1 MADDDHLNV
10 DLDVGSND
18 LEAHL
23 RRTFELMQLGLQRAE
38 GLRQAMERSADA
50 ARRYKDEVAG
60 LQAAAALAPPG
71 SAAEQAAF
79 DAIKKRTE
87 QQQAYNAL
95 VREERDLQREANLAR
110 GAQRRTAETAVLAD
124 GRTAGQAR
132 SAEGALRD
140 AITGINTT
148 ADQLT
153 ARLTAATGKAMER
166 LLTST
171 TTAIENSFLVAQ
183 QRQASRAA
191 QLSVPGYLEARVTND
206 RVSAQ
211 LAVERAQQGGTLE
224 ERRARAARI
233 AQLEAERK
241 EAERKE
247 SDYQNLR
254 QSYRATEIRQGLRED
269 ARNASPRTAATEAG
283 RDRTFFRRY
292 GVDYDTYSRDTEGMS
307 TAQRRDY
314 LRRYEDQVIRATAA
328 GKVEEEARQA
338 ATAALQR
345 ETRQRDD
352 FRNRAARSAQQAD
365 FQNYDPNAAVSTQ
378 RSAQAFLRRYGVNRD
393 NYETQTAGMDR
404 QQRLGWLNDAQARAT
419 AEREAQAEARRA
431 AAAAERRETEF
442 QRQRQGYRAAEIRE
456 GLRADAR
463 EADPRTALQQAGRDR
478 AFSRR
483 YGIDYDT
490 YTRDTE
496 GMSTAQRRDYLR
508 RYEEQVQRT
517 TAAGKSEEEARTS
530 AAATLRQESKQREDF
545 RDRAARSAQRADFLE
560 HDPNAAVAAQR
571 SGQAFLRR
579 YGISKDDY
587 EAQTAGMNRRQR
599 TSWLN
604 DAQTRAAEAR
614 QTEPDYDRAAER
626 GFKAR
631 NAAFNL
637 NGGADQF
644 AFQAQLATNYALFG
658 AVTGAITGAVGAI
671 KQFDDTLARFQ
682 AITGA
687 ATSEMGGFRAELL
700 GVAKDS
706 RFSVNELAQVAI
718 TLGQTGLSA
727 TDVVKTLKP
736 VADLAA
742 ASGSTLQ
749 QSVEAITGVLG
760 AYGMAA
766 GRAAEVSDILVG
778 ALNAT
783 KLTMEQLQL
792 GIQYA
797 ANIARD
803 SGVSFSELTA
813 TIGAISQAGVKSGS
827 TIGTGVRQLI
837 TELTSPSQKLRD
849 VLKEMGISLADV
861 DLRANGLSGVLKN
874 LTAAG
879 FTTADALRSL
889 DLRAAAAFAAI
900 GGQGDLIEKLRTQML
915 LSSAASEGAA
925 RANESLTATLQ
936 RLGNTAFA
944 VVDTAFKP
952 LVDALKLGTEGLIG
966 LVGNFE
972 KLGPILPAI
981 GAGLTAIVGTLA
993 LLKVGGLALGLL
1005 TSGFIG
1011 LPVLGVGA
1019 AAGIAYMVSQLVNME
1034 TALERVTKR
1043 LDQIKGVE
1051 NELSSKRDSV
1061 TLTLSDIDRQID
1073 GLIAKRDK
1081 LNEDPLQ
1088 LQNAIIEAQKGFG
1101 DVGFSM
1107 DGVSKSADGLIAAY
1121 QRLRAEMQGKLP
1133 DLGMQQILATQ
1144 EKLIQLAEK
1153 QKALAEQNRTQ
1164 TAPVTAVDGF
1174 GRVIAGGEK
1183 YEPTAP
1189 FRALGGPFDRAMDIV
1204 ENPSLI
1210 PRTDPLGSTRGLR
1223 AQMLEAQG
1231 VWSQQL
1237 LDEKLKATADQDP
1250 GRIKELEAKV
1260 KLATEALQRFAQTA
1274 DVAIERQAAG
1284 MELERRQDEVRRQK
1298 LEASPEVVALDRRAD
1313 ALKVQRASDQ
1323 EAVLR
1328 AQGLSPDVRVKQLMA
1343 TLRVTGDEA
1352 KGQLTELDG
1361 VRDAMLARG
1370 ETKENIAA
1378 ALAAVR
1384 GKLDAIAKNASKG
1397 LRELIDSLN
1406 PEAVR
1411 VSQAERR
1418 GNDAEI
1424 ATLTKQ
1430 AQVATSQADL
1440 ERVTN
1445 RIKELT
1451 EANAV
1456 ISREILTF
1464 GKTPEQIANDS
1475 GLKTQLD
1482 ELDRETKAKLEK
1494 LQEDYAQRRRR
1505 IEDAVLKISANAD
1518 KAREQE
1524 LRAEAARLE
1533 KIAKDAQTTPEKARE
1548 LVEQIN
1554 KLLDEATNIA
1564 KNRVATE
1571 AQREV
1576 AASPNEVLADSR
1588 TAPAGSVAERVIT
1601 SARAAGAGSMVNY
1614 LLGLGQLES
1623 SMKPG
1628 AENES
1633 GAKGLFQFM
1642 NNTRPGG
1649 VNTWGKYGKGDI
1661 FNVENQVA
1669 AAIDFTKD
1677 NAKIFRD
1684 RLGRDPTDAE
1694 LFVLHNQGAAGGTRL
1709 LRNPNS
1715 PARDFVSTAAIE
1727 NNGAKG
1733 RSATI
1738 TAGEF
1743 TEILK
1748 GMYATA
1754 SRASEK
1760 LTTTTAKVLK
1770 DKEEADKGKLDKENA
1785 EDKRRV
1791 GAIEQ
1796 QKADQALLA
1805 SLRLQDKTETAGIAA
1820 AMARISKA
1828 NEVATV
1834 KEASS
1839 GAIAAYGRLNA
1850 SALKADELDANSK
1863 SRTPEQKEE
1872 GRTAIT
1878 ERFRA
1883 LAEKEAIAAAD
1894 AAGKVSTRVLDQEI
1908 ARREAQLKSLKLDE
1922 NENKVPQAEID
1933 KLDQELVKLKERR
1946 ALEGE
1951 SASIRE
1957 QIAVLE
1963 KALAD
1968 AATAGLGP
1976 AEKQVLIQEKLLEL
1990 KRKQALSDVSVNT
2003 KRDLDAKGPSMSN
2016 AVSGA
2021 IVDFEKARGIR
2032 DPMGKL
2038 VDETQEARKL
2048 LAGELNVI
2056 GNAFDN
2062 LFVNLFNGSMKA
2074 GDALKKFATDILGG
2088 LMQQISRSLTN
2099 SIFKSIFGGLEGG
2112 AGAGGGLFD
2121 GIGKFFSS
2129 IFGGGMASGG
2139 PIRMAGGGGVP
2150 GSDAALAQRDSKLI
2164 LAQPGEYLLRRSAV
2178 DAVGRDTLDQVNAL
2192 GNTMVN
2198 RAPKV
2203 DAKRMAGGASASANV
2218 YVVDRDQVPV
2228 PGASDF
2234 VFAIGENIQRGGT
2247 IKQLIKRVAAGG

>member
-23 RRTFELMQLGLQRAE
+23 RRTFDLLQVGLQRAE
-38 GLRQAMERSADA
+38 GLRQAMDRSADA
-50 ARRYKDEVAG
+50 ARRFKDDVAG
-60 LQAAAALAPPG
+60 LQAAAALAPAG
-71 SAAEQAAF
+71 SAAEKAAF
-79 DAIKKRTE
+79 DAIKARTE
-87 QQQAYNAL
+87 QQEKHNAAI
-95 VREERDLQREANLAR
+95 REEIQLQRDANLAR
-110 GAQRRTAETAVLAD
+110 GAVRRTSETATLTD
-124 GRTAGQAR
+124 GRTAGQAQ
-132 SAEGALRD
+132 SAEGALRS

-148 ADQLT
+148 ADQLS
-153 ARLTAATGKAMER
+153 ARLAAATGKAMER

-224 ERRARAARI
+224 ERRARAARV
-233 AQLEAERK
+233 AQLEVDRK
-241 EAERKE
+241 EAERQE
-247 SDYQNLR
+247 RDYQKLR
-254 QSYRATEIRQGLRED
+254 QSYMADEARQAAREADPNTALRE
-269 ARNASPRTAATEAG
+269 ANRNRS
-283 RDRTFFRRY
+283 FRRQH
-292 GVDYDTYSRDTEGMS
+292 GVDYDTYTSSTAGMS
-307 TAQRRDY
+307 RPERTAWLDQQRATVDAGVRDLNEAYRLNREFDQANNRAWSDTVASAKAENTRRDRQMADAVRDNRGVDRDSRAAAEAENK
-314 LRRYEDQVIRATAA
+314 RRDKIAGQADAENRRIDANSRAAA
-328 GKVEEEARQA
+328 EAENRRRDRQRSEA
-338 ATAALQR
+338 EAENARLTR
-345 ETRQRDD
+345 ETRAAAEAENRRRDKLRTEADAENQRIERDA
-352 FRNRAARSAQQAD
+352 RAAARAE
-365 FQNYDPNAAVSTQ
+365 NA
-378 RSAQAFLRRYGVNRD
+378 RRDRQTNEAYRD
-393 NYETQTAGMDR
+393 NRGV
-404 QQRLGWLNDAQARAT
+404 DADARAAAK
-419 AEREAQAEARRA
+419 AENARRDKIEAQAWEENKRRDRDAYAAAQAENARRDKVAKGEQREARRA
-431 AAAAERRETEF
+431 A
-442 QRQRQGYRAAEIRE
+442 G
-456 GLRADAR
+456 
-463 EADPRTALQQAGRDR
+463 
-478 AFSRR
+478 
-483 YGIDYDT
+483 
-490 YTRDTE
+490 
-496 GMSTAQRRDYLR
+496 
-508 RYEEQVQRT
+508 
-517 TAAGKSEEEARTS
+517 
-530 AAATLRQESKQREDF
+530 
-545 RDRAARSAQRADFLE
+545 
-560 HDPNAAVAAQR
+560 
-571 SGQAFLRR
+571 
-579 YGISKDDY
+579 
-587 EAQTAGMNRRQR
+587 
-599 TSWLN
+599 
-604 DAQTRAAEAR
+604 
-614 QTEPDYDRAAER
+614 PDYDAAAER

-658 AVTGAITGAVGAI
+658 AVTGMITGAVGAI
-671 KQFDDTLARFQ
+671 KEFDDVLSRFQ

-700 GVAKDS
+700 GIAKDS

-727 TDVVKTLKP
+727 SDVAKALKP

-827 TIGTGVRQLI
+827 TIGTGIRQLI
-837 TELTSPSQKLRD
+837 TELTSPSQKFRD
-849 VLKEMGISLADV
+849 VLKELGISLADV

-874 LTAAG
+874 LTSAG

-889 DLRAAAAFAAI
+889 DLRAAAAFSAI

-925 RANESLTATLQ
+925 KANESLTATLQ
-936 RLGNTAFA
+936 RLGNTTFA

-972 KLGPILPAI
+972 KLGPILPAV

-1019 AAGIAYMVSQLVNME
+1019 AAGIAYMVAQLVNME

-1061 TLTLSDIDRQID
+1061 TLTLTDIDRQID

-1088 LQNAIIEAQKGFG
+1088 LQNAVIEAQKGFG

-1174 GRVIAGGEK
+1174 GRVIAGGDK
-1183 YEPTAP
+1183 FEPTAP
-1189 FRALGGPFDRAMDIV
+1189 FRALGGPFDRAMDVV

-1210 PRTDPLGSTRGLR
+1210 SRTDPLGSTRGLR

-1250 GRIKELEAKV
+1250 GRVKELEAKV

-1328 AQGLSPDVRVKQLMA
+1328 APGLSPDVRVKQLLA

-1352 KGQLTELDG
+1352 KGQLAELDG

-1384 GKLDAIAKNASKG
+1384 GKLDAIAKNASKE
-1397 LRELIDSLN
+1397 LRELIESLN

-1430 AQVATSQADL
+1430 AQTATSQADL

-1475 GLKTQLD
+1475 GLQTQLD

-1494 LQEDYAQRRRR
+1494 LQEDYIQRRRR
-1505 IEDAVLKISANAD
+1505 IEDAVLRISANAD

-1524 LRAEAARLE
+1524 LRAEASRLE

-1554 KLLDEATNIA
+1554 KLLDEATTIA
-1564 KNRVATE
+1564 KGRVATD

-1576 AASPNEVLADSR
+1576 AASPNEILADSR

-1601 SARAAGAGSMVNY
+1601 TARAAGAGSMVNY

-1623 SMKPG
+1623 SMNPG
-1628 AENES
+1628 AKNAS

-1642 NNTRPGG
+1642 NNDYPGG

-1661 FNVENQVA
+1661 FSVENQVP
-1669 AAIDFTKD
+1669 AAIDFTRD

-1715 PARDFVSTAAIE
+1715 PARDFVSAAAIE

-1733 RSATI
+1733 RSGSI